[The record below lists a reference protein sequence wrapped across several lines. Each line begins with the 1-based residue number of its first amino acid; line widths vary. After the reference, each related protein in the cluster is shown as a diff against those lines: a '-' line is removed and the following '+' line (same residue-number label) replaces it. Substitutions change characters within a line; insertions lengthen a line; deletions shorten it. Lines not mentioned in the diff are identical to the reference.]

1 MKKLIIAS
9 SILSAFAGNF
19 AYAEEAAAPAP
30 DHVFSFNVGAT
41 NDYRFRG
48 ISQTRMKPAVS
59 AGADYSNTPTGLY
72 AGIWTSNIEWVKD
85 NGGGGNQEVD
95 IYGGIKG
102 EVSGVSYDVG
112 MIRYY
117 YPSNRLNSSAT
128 VAGLVSANTT
138 EAYIQAGYGPAYIK
152 YSQAL
157 TNFIGW
163 GEGTDGS
170 NYIDIG
176 ANVEI
181 KDGYIL
187 NLHAGKQ
194 VVKNYLNGLADYTD
208 WKVGVTKDFGLA
220 VVALAVVGTNADKTS
235 SGYDF
240 GGKGYLGGTTGVVTI
255 SKAF

>member
-9 SILSAFAGNF
+9 AVLSAFAANF
-19 AYAEEAAAPAP
+19 AHAEEAAAPAP
-30 DHVFSFNVGAT
+30 DHVVAFNVGAT

-59 AGADYSNTPTGLY
+59 AGADYTNSPTGLY
-72 AGIWTSNIEWVKD
+72 VGTWASNIAWIKD
-85 NGGGGNQEVD
+85 SNGDTNTEID
-95 IYGGIKG
+95 LYGGKRG
-102 EVSGVSYDVG
+102 EINGVAYDVG

-117 YPSNRLNSSAT
+117 YPSNALAS
-128 VAGLVSANTT
+128 SANTT
-138 EAYIQAGYGPAYIK
+138 EAYIQAGYGPVYIK

-163 GEGTDGS
+163 GPGTDGS
-170 NYIDIG
+170 NYIDVG

-194 VVKNYLNGLADYTD
+194 VVKNTTNADYTD

-220 VVALAVVGTNADKTS
+220 VVAVAVVGTDADKTV
-235 SGYDF
+235 YDF
-240 GGKGYLGGTTGVVTI
+240 GTKGYLGGTTGVVTVT
-255 SKAF
+255 KAF

>member
-19 AYAEEAAAPAP
+19 AHAEEASAPAP
-30 DHVFSFNVGAT
+30 DHVFSFNVAAT

-59 AGADYSNTPTGLY
+59 AGADYSHTPSGFYVGTWASNVQWLKDASADLSKASAEIDLY
-72 AGIWTSNIEWVKD
+72 
-85 NGGGGNQEVD
+85 GGNR
-95 IYGGIKG
+95 G
-102 EVSGVSYDVG
+102 EIAGVSYDLG
-112 MIRYY
+112 LIRYF
-117 YPSNRLNSSAT
+117 YPSNKLHL
-128 VAGLVSANTT
+128 AGLVSANTT
-138 EAYIQAGYGPAYIK
+138 EAYAQIGYGPAYIK

-163 GEGTDGS
+163 GPDTDGS

-176 ANVEI
+176 ANVEV

-194 VVKNYLNGLADYTD
+194 VVKNYSNGLADYTD

-235 SGYDF
+235 AGYDF
-240 GGKGYLGGTTGVVTI
+240 GSRGYLGGTTGVVTL

>member
-9 SILSAFAGNF
+9 SILSAFAANF

-59 AGADYSNTPTGLY
+59 AGADYSHTPTGFY
-72 AGIWTSNIEWVKD
+72 VGTWASNVQWLKD
-85 NGGGGNQEVD
+85 NTADISKGTYEIDLYGGNR
-95 IYGGIKG
+95 G
-102 EVSGVSYDVG
+102 EIAGASYDVG
-112 MIRYY
+112 MIRYF
-117 YPSNRLNSSAT
+117 YPSNNFSL
-128 VAGLVSANTT
+128 AGLPNANTT
-138 EAYIQAGYGPAYIK
+138 EAYAQVGYGPAYIK
-152 YSQAL
+152 YSHAL

-163 GEGTDGS
+163 AENTDGS
-170 NYIDIG
+170 NYIDVG

-194 VVKNYLNGLADYTD
+194 VVKNLSAADYTD
-208 WKVGVTKDFGLA
+208 WKVGFTKDFGLA
-220 VVALAVVGTNADKTS
+220 VVALAVVGTDANKTT
-235 SGYDF
+235 YDF
-240 GGKGYLGGTTGVVTI
+240 SGRGYLGGTTGVVTVT
-255 SKAF
+255 KAF